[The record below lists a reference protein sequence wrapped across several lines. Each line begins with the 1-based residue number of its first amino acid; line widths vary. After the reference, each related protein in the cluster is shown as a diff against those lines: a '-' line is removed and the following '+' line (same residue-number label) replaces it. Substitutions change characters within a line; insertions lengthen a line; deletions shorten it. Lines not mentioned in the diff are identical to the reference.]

1 MKQLHNK
8 VNIVPVIAKADVLTK
23 TEVQKLKKKV
33 MEEIEK
39 QGIKIYPLPD
49 CDSDE
54 DEDYKEQVRCCF
66 YYLSFSHLVLFRPT
80 LFRRSVR
87 IAEQPPRVR

>member
-23 TEVQKLKKKV
+23 KEVLRLKKKI
-33 MEEIEK
+33 MEEIEAN
-39 QGIKIYPLPD
+39 GIKIYPLPD

-54 DEDYKEQVRCCF
+54 DDDYKEQVCDN
-66 YYLSFSHLVLFRPT
+66 L
-80 LFRRSVR
+80 
-87 IAEQPPRVR
+87 IMK

>member
-23 TEVQKLKKKV
+23 KEMLKLKARV
-33 MEEIEK
+33 MEEITANS
-39 QGIKIYPLPD
+39 IKIYPLPD

-54 DEDYKEQVRCCF
+54 DEDYKEQVGFPCCIIN
-66 YYLSFSHLVLFRPT
+66 VEIT
-80 LFRRSVR
+80 LFD
-87 IAEQPPRVR
+87 